1 LSRCQGQ
8 RQVDLPEAVALAS
21 SQMEFVSGQWSRLR
35 KNSRGSHPRAPLAGL
50 RADDHRAPA
59 AGTLRPEDAGS
70 FPGSK
75 PACLELYWP
84 LGSRLDLS
92 PAYHVAPMTK
102 PRIDLSPAYHV
113 APMTKPRIV
122 GAGKGYF
129 AEVLLRQQRHRRERI
144 FLCSAHA
151 VFTASSDSE
160 AEPRRLHF
168 SIAENCPVLD
178 IFRDM
183 TVPLYLQRGPKT
195 VAGRREWILQSGA
208 WRATEALNA

>member
-102 PRIDLSPAYHV
+102 PRI
-113 APMTKPRIV
+113 V

-195 VAGRREWILQSGA
+195 VAGR
-208 WRATEALNA
+208 